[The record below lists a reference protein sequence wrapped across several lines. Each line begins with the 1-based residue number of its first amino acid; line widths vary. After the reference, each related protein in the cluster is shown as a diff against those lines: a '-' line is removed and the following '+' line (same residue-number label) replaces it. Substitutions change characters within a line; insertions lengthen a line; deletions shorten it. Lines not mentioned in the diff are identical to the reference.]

1 MVYECYL
8 KEEWEKLKE
17 ANPDIQ
23 MPGTGAKSSTA
34 IELDSNKSNLDEE
47 DQKPFDMAKK
57 EEEFPAGLQRF
68 AVKVTRDDDQEKLKA
83 HEEEFKILGRLDHP
97 NVVKGIEIFRDDFK
111 NEVCQVMQFVKG
123 SELLD
128 EIAKMGKYTEADA

>member
-23 MPGTGAKSSTA
+23 MPGTDAKSSTA

-47 DQKPFDMAKK
+47 D
-57 EEEFPAGLQRF
+57 
-68 AVKVTRDDDQEKLKA
+68 
-83 HEEEFKILGRLDHP
+83 
-97 NVVKGIEIFRDDFK
+97 
-111 NEVCQVMQFVKG
+111 
-123 SELLD
+123 
-128 EIAKMGKYTEADA
+128 